1 MRTLLYT
8 KPKTE
13 IETETM
19 SSRSAR
25 QTQPPPPPPAA
36 NDDGA
41 NGDSSEFEDK
51 LSAIGRSQ
59 AMIEFEPDGTILD
72 ANANFLSVM
81 GYTREE
87 VVGAHHRIFME
98 SKDSASVEYARFW
111 QDLANGV
118 PKVDEFRRLAK
129 DGSEV
134 WIQASYN
141 PISDTS
147 GKVYKVLKVASD
159 ITEQKTAAL
168 RSKILDN
175 VIKNSAAAVMVVD
188 ETLEVTFVNDA
199 TRNLF
204 TNAIDDFRSA
214 FPDFDPHQIV
224 GTCIDVF
231 HRNPAHQR
239 ELLRDASRMPFET
252 EIKVGSKAIKLY
264 VTINTDDA
272 GRYVGNS
279 LEWRDITEE
288 KARALRDAD
297 VRWQMAAI
305 DKAMAIV
312 SFEPDGQIIEANE
325 NFLATVGYS
334 AEDIVGEHHRIFM
347 GRKESESREY
357 QQFWSELRAGRF
369 QAGEYHRVAKSGND
383 VWLNASYN
391 PIFDPDGKVYKV
403 VKFAVDVTP
412 QKLAARDLEDKVESL
427 LTTVDMAGHGDLT
440 QRVMIEGDDAIGRV
454 GAGLQRMLDMM
465 RDSISKISDN
475 ATSLGGASEELSVVS
490 QQMSESAQR
499 TTSEANVAST
509 TTEQVNH
516 NVQTVAAAAEE
527 MSASIREIAKNAA
540 DAARVAM
547 SAVEVAENTNSVVSK
562 LGESSADIGKVI
574 KVITSI
580 AQQTNLLALNATI
593 EAARAGEAGKG
604 FAVVANEVKELA
616 KETAKATEDIG
627 QRIETIQADTESAV
641 TAIGQIS
648 DIINQ
653 INDLQTAIAGAVEE
667 QTATT
672 NEITRNVADAA
683 RGSSEIAQ
691 NISTVAEAAT
701 STSEGAANADGS
713 SSELARMAA
722 ELQGLVEKFSF

>member
-1 MRTLLYT
+1 
-8 KPKTE
+8 
-13 IETETM
+13 M

-25 QTQPPPPPPAA
+25 QTQPPPLPPAA
-36 NDDGA
+36 ANDGA
-41 NGDSSEFEDK
+41 GAGAESSETEDK
-51 LSAIGRSQ
+51 LAAIGRSQ
-59 AMIEFEPDGTILD
+59 ALIEFAPDGTILD

-81 GYTREE
+81 GYTLEE
-87 VVGAHHRIFME
+87 VVGAHHRLFV
-98 SKDSASVEYARFW
+98 DSAESNTAEYARFW
-111 QDLANGV
+111 SELASGAS
-118 PKVDEFRRLAK
+118 KVSEFRRLAK

-141 PISDTS
+141 PISDAD
-147 GKVYKVLKVASD
+147 GNVYKVLKVASD

-175 VIKNSAAAVMVVD
+175 AIQNSAAAVMVVD
-188 ETLEVTFVNDA
+188 EDLRVTFVNAA
-199 TRNLF
+199 TTKLF
-204 TNAIDDFRSA
+204 SDGRAEFQTA
-214 FPDFDPHQIV
+214 FPNFDPAHII
-224 GTCIDVF
+224 GTCIDDF
-231 HRNPAHQR
+231 HQHPAHQR
-239 ELLRDASRMPFET
+239 AILKDASRMPFRT
-252 EIKVGSKAIKLY
+252 EISVGALTIELY
-264 VTINTDDA
+264 VTMNTDDE

-279 LEWRDITEE
+279 LEWRDVTEL
-288 KARALRDAD
+288 KARALHDAD
-297 VRWQMAAI
+297 VRGQMAAV
-305 DKAMAIV
+305 DKAMAVIA
-312 SFEPDGQIIEANE
+312 FEPDGTVIHAND
-325 NFLATVGYS
+325 NFLSTMGYG
-334 AEDIVGEHHRIFM
+334 AGEVEGQHHRMFVPPA
-347 GRKESESREY
+347 EAESRAY
-357 QQFWSELRAGRF
+357 QQLWSELRGGQLQSGEFEFAGKD
-369 QAGEYHRVAKSGND
+369 GHT
-383 VWLNASYN
+383 VWINASYN
-391 PIFDPDGKVYKV
+391 PIVDPEGKVYKV
-403 VKFAVDVTP
+403 VKYATDITA
-412 QKLAARDLEDKVESL
+412 QKSAALELEEKVESL

-440 QRVMIEGDDAIGRV
+440 QMVMIEGDDAIGRV
-454 GAGLQRMLDMM
+454 GAGLQRMFDMM
-465 RDSISKISDN
+465 RESLTKISDN
-475 ATSLGGASEELSVVS
+475 ATSLSGASEELSVVS
-490 QQMSESAQR
+490 EQMSGSAQR
-499 TTSEANVAST
+499 TTTEANVAST

-547 SAVEVAENTNSVVSK
+547 SAVEVAENTNTVVSK

-627 QRIETIQADTESAV
+627 QRIETIQTDTTSAV

-653 INDLQTAIAGAVEE
+653 INDLQTAIAGAVEQ

-691 NISTVAEAAT
+691 NISTVADAAR
-701 STSEGAANADGS
+701 STSEGAQNANAS
-713 SSELARMAA
+713 STELARMAT
-722 ELQGLVEKFSF
+722 ELRGLVGEFSF